1 MTCGSRL
8 TDSAFIG
15 MKVSNTRSV
24 FVLVCR
30 LLFKI
35 VETISLEEFV
45 YATSMLF
52 MIKRRKI
59 Q

>member
-1 MTCGSRL
+1 L

-59 Q
+59 QWS